1 VWVTRQS
8 VRVNRTA
15 TAWFIR
21 RFVDPAPRFV
31 FAAAED
37 VAGIERMTGAVGFD
51 APGVRYP
58 HRDEAGR
65 CSFEAMVATY
75 RPRDPALADMAR
87 IVHGADFADAI
98 DTTPES
104 AGLRAISRGFPLVA
118 HDDYETIDR
127 ATFLYDALYAAL
139 RERHAD
145 APVSSST
152 PSHLPPPARAP

>member
-1 VWVTRQS
+1 MQWVTRHT

-21 RFVDPAPRFV
+21 RFVDQKPYFV
-31 FAAAED
+31 FVDPDD

-51 APGVRYP
+51 APGARYP
-58 HRDEAGR
+58 HRDSAGR

-75 RPRDPALADMAR
+75 RPRDRALAAMAR

-104 AGLRAISRGFPLVA
+104 AGLRAISEGFPLVA
-118 HDDYETIDR
+118 MDDTETIDR
-127 ATFLYDALYAAL
+127 AAFLYDALYASL
-139 RERHAD
+139 
-145 APVSSST
+145 
-152 PSHLPPPARAP
+152 ARRITHD